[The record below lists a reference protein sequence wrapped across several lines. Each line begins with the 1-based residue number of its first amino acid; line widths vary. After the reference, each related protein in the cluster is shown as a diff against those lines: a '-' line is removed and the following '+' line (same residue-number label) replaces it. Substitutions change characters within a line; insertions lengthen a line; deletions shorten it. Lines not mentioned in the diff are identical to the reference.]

1 MSLMLMGRLDGNGA
15 IISLLF
21 LRDTKGINMRP
32 VCHILLSCLLSLI
45 LILRCNL
52 RSQPA
57 GYLISDLD
65 NIREIK
71 IFLNQDEPILQLTN
85 AEDIRYFLS
94 TFKSTKTNNA
104 PSFLPIEFE
113 ADGSIA
119 IVENTGK
126 ELFINVRKEL
136 FLYVR

>member
-1 MSLMLMGRLDGNGA
+1 
-15 IISLLF
+15 
-21 LRDTKGINMRP
+21 MRP
-32 VCHILLSCLLSLI
+32 VCYILLSCLLSLI

-104 PSFLPIEFE
+104 SSFLPIEFK

-126 ELFINVRKEL
+126 ELFIKIDMDRGYHVKLKGKDYFENFTYLTGRYLSEID
-136 FLYVR
+136 Y